1 MKTKLW
7 MWLLALVLL
16 VAVNSAQAQGIVA
29 AAKVERSLTS
39 TNAVTLVSRSTRVFT
54 VFVQNNSASD
64 LWLHVYDGT
73 STPANGTRPSLSAVK
88 VLAGAGGGYDFGTY
102 GAPFLNGVTVLTSST
117 DLTLTN
123 STASFDVT
131 LIHTPR

>member
-1 MKTKLW
+1 MLAV
-7 MWLLALVLL
+7 LLAMVMG
-16 VAVNSAQAQGIVA
+16 AEAQGIVA
-29 AAKVERSLTS
+29 AAKIDRSLTS
-39 TNAVTLVSRSTRVFT
+39 TNAITLVTRSTRVFT
-54 VFVQNNSASD
+54 VFVQNTSASD

-88 VLAGAGGGYDFGTY
+88 VLAGAGGGFDFGTY
-102 GAPFLNGVTVLTSST
+102 GAPFQNGVTVLTSTT